1 MKFQFDLLPN
11 DYKSLPR
18 DNLGI
23 VLAVLS
29 IVACL
34 SAVGSMHFKNSK
46 ELSSVQKVVDKTEGE
61 LRLVIENTGKL
72 QPPVN
77 EINALKNS
85 ISFINKNL
93 DTPGTSWVD
102 FLATLESTVPERV
115 VIKSIS
121 PRNFSNLSTTFTL
134 SGEAFTVYDVL
145 EFAKRM
151 EDTGKFT
158 SFLKENSN
166 VSTEQGTLQK
176 FTLEF
181 KYKIMN

>member
-1 MKFQFDLLPN
+1 
-11 DYKSLPR
+11 
-18 DNLGI
+18 
-23 VLAVLS
+23 
-29 IVACL
+29 
-34 SAVGSMHFKNSK
+34 
-46 ELSSVQKVVDKTEGE
+46 
-61 LRLVIENTGKL
+61 
-72 QPPVN
+72 
-77 EINALKNS
+77 
-85 ISFINKNL
+85 
-93 DTPGTSWVD
+93 
-102 FLATLESTVPERV
+102 VPDRV